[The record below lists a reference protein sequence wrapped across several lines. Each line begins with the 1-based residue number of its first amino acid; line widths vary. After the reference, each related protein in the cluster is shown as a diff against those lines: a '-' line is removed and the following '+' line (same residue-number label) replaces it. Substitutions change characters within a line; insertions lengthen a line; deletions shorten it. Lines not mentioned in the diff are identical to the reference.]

1 MKKSFFAM
9 VICIFLMI
17 VGLENLT
24 SCNRIKQHQQTTLDK
39 NDRVNGKDG
48 LDPKNVIIVDGCE
61 YYVVNAAV
69 GFTYL
74 HKGNCKNPIHQCN
87 TQKSAVIKFYD
98 LDGNYRGNSP
108 MDSLVIN
115 YKTKRVQS
123 WYEGHIGFVSTLKDM
138 GMTFQDVKK

>member
-1 MKKSFFAM
+1 MI
-9 VICIFLMI
+9 ICIFLMI

-24 SCNRIKQHQQTTLDK
+24 SCNRIKQTTLDK
-39 NDRVNGKDG
+39 NDKVNGKDG
-48 LDPKNVIIVDGCE
+48 LDSKNVIIVEGCE

-69 GFTYL
+69 GFIYV

-115 YKTKRVQS
+115 YKTRRVQS
-123 WYEGHIGFVSTLKDM
+123 LYEGHIGFVSTLKDM